1 MNRLAHEK
9 SAYLKHA
16 AHQKIDWH
24 AWSDEAFE
32 RAHKEN
38 KPVFLSTGAIWC
50 HWCHVMAKECFENEE
65 IIKLLNDNFINV
77 KLDRDERPDI
87 DRIYQHAVAAM
98 GAGGGW
104 PLSVFLTH
112 DKMPF
117 YGGTYFPPEDQY
129 GRPGFKKVLRAVL
142 ELFKSKKE
150 EISHHTGKLINALK
164 PKPTVPED
172 LKESDVG
179 IALEKILSELDLQNG
194 GFGTAPKFPMTGA
207 LEFLINRYV
216 LTPKESIR
224 LALKKTLDSMA
235 KGGFHDQIQG
245 GFHRYSTDEAWI
257 IPHFEKMA
265 DDNAWLLRNYID
277 AYSIF
282 GDEYFKNVA
291 KEIINFIQE
300 VLSDTDGGFYAS
312 QDADVTPD
320 DEGGYFTWTDDDFR
334 KVMSDEEYRILSLH
348 LFHEKGTM
356 HHDQAKR
363 VLFVSLGK
371 NEIAQEIGIDIHKVK
386 EIITRGKKKLLRERK
401 KRKMPFVDTTLY
413 TSLNGMLIT
422 AYLKAFRVLKDE
434 HIKDFALKSLHRI
447 MKKYFIKNELFH
459 SEGVTAFLDDYVNYG
474 EALVSAYE
482 VTGDSSYLRKADDVM
497 ELCIRKLWDS
507 NEGGFF
513 ETETQLI
520 GMRLKGIEDISHPS
534 ANALS
539 IRLLLKLY
547 HLTGKDTFYQYAEK
561 ALKAFSARAKNQH
574 ILSGYY
580 YSALDAYFNMLTLTL
595 HTTKRELIDI
605 VLSMYSPYTNIA
617 YGEDRGYVL
626 PCLGMICYEPIDN
639 PEALKEFL
647 KKRKQKSDK

>member
-16 AHQKIDWH
+16 AHQRIDWY
-24 AWSDEAFE
+24 AWSEEAFE
-32 RAHKEN
+32 KAHRED

-50 HWCHVMAKECFENEE
+50 HWCHVMAQESFENEE
-65 IIKLLNDNFINV
+65 IIKLLNDNFVNV

-87 DRIYQHAVAAM
+87 DRIYQNAVAAM

-117 YGGTYFPPEDQY
+117 YGGTYFPPEDLY
-129 GRPGFKKVLRAVL
+129 GRPGFKKVLKAVL
-142 ELFKSKKE
+142 ELFTSKKE
-150 EISHHTGKLINALK
+150 EISHYTGKLINALK
-164 PKPTVPED
+164 PKPMDLED
-172 LKESDVG
+172 LKESEVG
-179 IALEKILSELDLQNG
+179 KAVEKILSELDPQNG

-216 LTPKESIR
+216 LTSKESIR
-224 LALKKTLDSMA
+224 HAVKKTLESMA

-277 AYSIF
+277 AYAIF
-282 GDEYFKNVA
+282 GDEYFKDVA
-291 KEIINFIQE
+291 TGIINFIQE

-320 DEGGYFTWTDDDFR
+320 DEGGYFTWTDEDFR
-334 KVMSDEEYRILSLH
+334 KVMSDEEYRILSLY

-356 HHDQAKR
+356 HHDGAKR
-363 VLFVSLGK
+363 VLFVSLEK
-371 NEIAQEIGIDIHKVK
+371 NEIAQKTGIDIHKVN
-386 EIITRGKKKLLRERK
+386 EIIARGKKKLLRERK
-401 KRKMPFVDTTLY
+401 KRKMPFVDKTLY

-422 AYLKAFRVLKDE
+422 AYLKAFRILKDKQ
-434 HIKDFALKSLHRI
+434 IKDYALKSLHRI
-447 MKKYFIKNELFH
+447 MKKYFIENELFH
-459 SEGVTAFLDDYVNYG
+459 SEGVKAFLDDYINFG

-482 VTGDSSYLRKADDVM
+482 VTGDPSYLRKADDVM

-520 GMRLKGIEDISHPS
+520 GIRLKGIEDISHPS

-574 ILSGYY
+574 ILTGYY

-595 HTTKRELIDI
+595 HTTKRELIDMA
-605 VLSMYSPYTNIA
+605 LSMFSPYTNIV
-617 YGEDRGYVL
+617 YGEDKGFVL
-626 PCLGMICYEPIDN
+626 PCLGTVCYEPIDN

-647 KKRKQKSDK
+647 KKRRQKSNE

>member
-1 MNRLAHEK
+1 MNRLTHEK